1 MFGDESDF
9 SALPTPSAPQ
19 GGEGGNRTFAV
30 VAGILGGLIFLSL
43 LCLAV
48 MAFWIVPRQNAA
60 KEATRAARETENA
73 VIAQAI
79 TATYE
84 ASLWTPTP
92 EPATPT
98 PVVAMATD
106 TPAQWSAAQI
116 QTATVA
122 ALNTQVALAQRTP
135 TSAAMAGTAA
145 AMGTLWAASTPV
157 LPQGGFADE
166 ANLPVLLLVT
176 VVLLGIIWIVRR
188 LRLAPVR

>member
-1 MFGDESDF
+1 MLGDESEF
-9 SALPTPSAPQ
+9 NVTPVSSAPE
-19 GGEGGNRTFAV
+19 GGEGGNKTFTI

-60 KEATRAARETENA
+60 REATRVARETQNA
-73 VIAQAI
+73 EIAAAV

-92 EPATPT
+92 EPATAT
-98 PVVAMATD
+98 PVVAIATD

-116 QTATVA
+116 QTATIA

-135 TSAAMAGTAA
+135 TSAAMAGTAL
-145 AMGTLWAASTPV
+145 AMGTVWAATA

-166 ANLPVLLLVT
+166 ANLPTLVIVSALLVA
-176 VVLLGIIWIVRR
+176 VIVLVRR
-188 LRLAPVR
+188 LRLAPTR

>member
-1 MFGDESDF
+1 MLGDESEF
-9 SALPTPSAPQ
+9 NMMPASSAPE
-19 GGEGGNRTFAV
+19 GGEGGNKTFTI

-48 MAFWIVPRQNAA
+48 MAFWFVPRQNAA
-60 KEATRAARETENA
+60 KEATRVARETQNA
-73 VIAQAI
+73 EIAQAI

-92 EPATPT
+92 EPATAT
-98 PVVAMATD
+98 PVVAIATD

-116 QTATVA
+116 QTATIA

-135 TSAAMAGTAA
+135 TSAAMAGTAM
-145 AMGTLWAASTPV
+145 AMGTVLAASTA

-166 ANLPVLLLVT
+166 ANLPTLVIVSALLVA
-176 VVLLGIIWIVRR
+176 VIVLVRR
-188 LRLAPVR
+188 LRLAPTR

>member
-1 MFGDESDF
+1 MLGDESEF
-9 SALPTPSAPQ
+9 NIAPTPGAPE

-30 VAGILGGLIFLSL
+30 VAGVLGGLIFLSL

-60 KEATRAARETENA
+60 REATRVARETENA

-92 EPATPT
+92 VPATAT

-106 TPAQWSAAQI
+106 TPERWSAAQI

-135 TSAAMAGTAA
+135 TSAAVAGTAM
-145 AMGTLWAASTPV
+145 AMGTAWALSTPA
-157 LPQGGFADE
+157 LPQSGFADE
-166 ANLPVLLLVT
+166 ANLPALLLVT
-176 VVLLGIIWIVRR
+176 FVLVAVIWLVRR
-188 LRLAPVR
+188 LRLAPTR

>member
-1 MFGDESDF
+1 MLGDESEF
-9 SALPTPSAPQ
+9 NVTPVSGAPE
-19 GGEGGNRTFAV
+19 GGEGGNKTFTI

-48 MAFWIVPRQNAA
+48 MAFWVVPQQNAA
-60 KEATRAARETENA
+60 KEATRVARETQNA
-73 VIAQAI
+73 EIAQAI

-92 EPATPT
+92 EPATAT
-98 PVVAMATD
+98 PVVAIATD

-116 QTATVA
+116 QTATIA

-135 TSAAMAGTAA
+135 TSAAMAGTAM
-145 AMGTLWAASTPV
+145 AMGTVWAAGTA

-166 ANLPVLLLVT
+166 ANLPTLVIVSVLLVA
-176 VVLLGIIWIVRR
+176 VILLVRR
-188 LRLAPVR
+188 LRLAPTR